1 MKLAVIEGMETD
13 TELLNRYAK
22 AWSKERNIPLVITMF
37 PDEESFLSMWK
48 ENREFDVVFLDI
60 RTKETD
66 GMETAARIREYYSDV
81 IIIFTTDVDEKKSG
95 EKGANTETVHYLSRP
110 VDMEKMYHCMDMVLR
125 KDKKEKFLQVKT
137 KVGTLKIAVDKIMY
151 VEAQEGGCVIEFCPQ
166 KDRTFQVETTDNIS
180 ELEEQLDKSDF
191 IRCHRSYIVRID
203 KIRRVKREWIELR
216 NGSRIAV
223 SRNLCSV
230 IGQMCLR
237 YFRIERERSRQQTG
251 SHSENIF

>member
-48 ENREFDVVFLDI
+48 ESRDFDVVFLNI

-66 GMETAARIREYYSDV
+66 GMDTAAQIRESNSDV
-81 IIIFTTDVDEKKSG
+81 TIVFTTDVDREESG
-95 EKGANTETVHYLSRP
+95 EKSANTETVYYLSRP
-110 VDMEKMYHCMDMVLR
+110 IDMKKLYHCMDLVLR
-125 KDKKEKFLQVKT
+125 KDEKEKFLQVKT
-137 KVGTLKIAVDKIMY
+137 KTGTLKIAVDKIMY
-151 VEAQEGGCVIEFCPQ
+151 VEAQGSGCVIEFCPQ
-166 KDRTFQVETTDNIS
+166 KGRTFQVETIDNIS
-180 ELEEQLDKSDF
+180 ELEERLDKSDF

-203 KIRRVKREWIELR
+203 KIRRVKRAWIELR

-223 SRNLCSV
+223 SRNLYNAV
-230 IGQMCLR
+230 GQMYLR
-237 YFRIERERSRQQTG
+237 YFRIERDHSRR
-251 SHSENIF
+251 

>member
-37 PDEESFLSMWK
+37 PDVESFLSMWK
-48 ENREFDVVFLDI
+48 ESREFDVVLLDI

-66 GMETAARIREYYSDV
+66 GMKTAARIRECYSDV
-81 IIIFTTDVDEKKSG
+81 IIVFTTDVNEEERG
-95 EKGANTETVHYLSRP
+95 EKGINTETMHYLSRP
-110 VDMEKMYHCMDMVLR
+110 VDREKLYHCMDMALR
-125 KDKKEKFLQVKT
+125 KDEKEKFLRVKT
-137 KVGTLKIAVDKIMY
+137 KAGTLKIAADKIMY
-151 VEAQEGGCVIEFCPQ
+151 VEAQRSGCVVEFCPQ
-166 KDRTFQVETTDNIS
+166 KGRTFQVETTDNIS

-203 KIRRVKREWIELR
+203 KICRVKREWIELR

-223 SRNLCSV
+223 SRNLYSV
-230 IGQMCLR
+230 VGQRYLR
-237 YFRIERERSRQQTG
+237 YFRIERERSRR
-251 SHSENIF
+251 